1 MKVIN
6 TLCEACKGQ
15 GKIYEWEPVEGSEDM
30 LNRKLKYSCDVC
42 KGEGS
47 IPYVMFTLEEAK
59 AILHKCGIGERYETN
74 T

>member
-6 TLCEACKGQ
+6 TLCETCKGQ
-15 GKIYEWEPVEGSEDM
+15 GKIYKWGRIKGTDLPTRE
-30 LNRKLKYSCDVC
+30 LKGTCDVC

-47 IPYVMFTLEEAK
+47 IPYVMFTLDEAK
-59 AILHKCGIGERYETN
+59 AILGKCGIGERYETD

>member
-6 TLCEACKGQ
+6 TLCDSCGGQ
-15 GKIYEWEPVEGSEDM
+15 GKLYEWERIEGTD
-30 LNRKLKYSCDVC
+30 LPTRKLKGTCEVC
-42 KGEGS
+42 KGDGS